1 MKEIVEFLLSLIVIV
16 PYVLTVAL
24 FVIVKLSGRSS
35 VKSFRIAADVTVPF
49 LLLSVIVLLRMI
61 LHIYAGI
68 ILIAG
73 VLIIGIGFAVAE
85 RIRSKEF
92 RVQNMLR
99 NLWRMLFLI
108 MSLLYIVLLLSG
120 VAKTVAEFLKG

>member
-1 MKEIVEFLLSLIVIV
+1 MKEIVQFLLSLIVIV

-49 LLLSVIVLLRMI
+49 LVLSVIVLLRMI
-61 LHIYAGI
+61 LQIHAGI

-108 MSLLYIVLLLSG
+108 MSLFYIVLLLIG
-120 VAKTVAEFLKG
+120 VAKTVAEFLRG

>member
-49 LLLSVIVLLRMI
+49 LLLSVIGLLRMI
-61 LHIYAGI
+61 LHIHAGS

>member
-1 MKEIVEFLLSLIVIV
+1 MKEIVQFLLSLIVIV

-35 VKSFRIAADVTVPF
+35 VRSFRIAADVTVPF
-49 LLLSVIVLLRMI
+49 LVLSVIVLLRMI
-61 LHIYAGI
+61 LQIHAGI

-73 VLIIGIGFAVAE
+73 VLIIGIGFAIAE

-108 MSLLYIVLLLSG
+108 MSLFYIVLLLIG
-120 VAKTVAEFLKG
+120 VAKTVAEFLRG

>member
-1 MKEIVEFLLSLIVIV
+1 MKEIVQFLLSLIVIV

-24 FVIVKLSGRSS
+24 FVMVKLSGRSS

-61 LHIYAGI
+61 LEIHAGI
-68 ILIAG
+68 TIIAG

-108 MSLLYIVLLLSG
+108 LSLLYIVLLLSG
-120 VAKTVAEFLKG
+120 VAKTVAEFLKV